1 MANGDRSG
9 NPGHEGKPPERPAL
23 DLEGLS
29 FTPKQHQRLK
39 NLLHGRQLKNIAYSD
54 RRYLVAGAGDG
65 EAARRRMLVVEQLD
79 GRPDSTAFRLEDFE
93 LGPDDLPLWA
103 AAFEILCEQATH
115 VVGVVEDFDGGYVWE
130 LGLAFYR
137 DVRRKLWI
145 LKRAYD
151 DQRTERQRYD
161 NGMAASQM
169 AALTEAGRTIEWSD
183 TDELREAVE
192 EIP

>member
-1 MANGDRSG
+1 MTENTLKITFQQARE
-9 NPGHEGKPPERPAL
+9 HRQAARERLRHA
-23 DLEGLS
+23 E
-29 FTPKQHQRLK
+29 
-39 NLLHGRQLKNIAYSD
+39 
-54 RRYLVAGAGDG
+54 AGDTDQP
-65 EAARRRMLVVEQLD
+65 VEQD
-79 GRPDSTAFRLEDFE
+79 VRS
-93 LGPDDLPLWA
+93 
-103 AAFEILCEQATH
+103 ILNF
-115 VVGVVEDFDGGYVWE
+115 EDFDGGYVWE